1 LRNKRLSLHEIP
13 FASAPARRNP
23 LAMAFDSYRDFV
35 HHLDRAGELKRIS
48 QPVATELEITELADR
63 EMKSPGGGKAL
74 LIEQPTVNGKVSP
87 FPVAINT
94 MGSWKRMAMSMGA
107 ETVDEVAKELGAL
120 MKAKPPASFK
130 ETIKLL
136 GTALDLRHAKPNI
149 VKDGPCKEVIQRF
162 DESGKVG
169 KWESETNATSSHLPT
184 FPPAHFPSGLVHLPP
199 TFPTPPT
206 LLNLPIQK
214 CWPLD
219 GGRFITL
226 PCVVTKDPDT
236 GERNVGM
243 YRIQIYDDR
252 TTGMHW
258 QLQKVGARHGRRYYE
273 TGTRMPVSI
282 FLGGDPMFP
291 FAATAPLPDGLDE
304 FLLAGYLRKK
314 SVELVKCETND
325 LEVPANA
332 DFVIE
337 GYVDPT
343 EPLRDEG
350 PFGDHTG
357 YYTLPEPYPVFH
369 VTAITHRKDAVY
381 PATIVGIPPM
391 EDFYIG
397 GASVKLFLPI
407 FKMNFPEIVDIALPA
422 EGVFHNLVF
431 VSIKKTYPMQAYK
444 IMHGL
449 WGMGQMM
456 FTKYL
461 VVVDADVNVHNTSEV
476 LFHLCANTDP
486 QRDSIFTKGPSDVL
500 DHATSEIASGS
511 KLGIDATKKIPGEGF
526 NRPWPPLIRMD
537 VAVRKKID
545 SFFQK

>member
-1 LRNKRLSLHEIP
+1 
-13 FASAPARRNP
+13 
-23 LAMAFDSYRDFV
+23 MAFDSFRDFV
-35 HHLDRAGELKRIS
+35 NALDRAGELKRIS
-48 QPVATELEITELADR
+48 QPVATELEITEIADR

-74 LIEQPTVNGKVSP
+74 LFEKPTVNGVVSP

-94 MGSWKRMAMSMGA
+94 MGSYKRMAMSMGA
-107 ETVDEVAKELGAL
+107 NSVDEVANELGAL
-120 MKAKPPASFK
+120 MKAKPPTSFR

-136 GTALDLRHAKPNI
+136 GQALDLRHAKPKV
-149 VKDGPCKEVIQRF
+149 VKSGACKEVIHKF
-162 DESGKVG
+162 DAPASAKS
-169 KWESETNATSSHLPT
+169 W
-184 FPPAHFPSGLVHLPP
+184 PPVPDWKKGTLSN
-199 TFPTPPT
+199 PPT

-226 PCVVTKDPDT
+226 PCVVTRDPDT

-243 YRIQIYDDR
+243 YRIQIYDDK

-273 TGTRMPVSI
+273 TGTRMPVAI
-282 FLGGDPMFP
+282 FIGGDPMFP

-314 SVELVKCETND
+314 SVELIKCETND
-325 LEVPANA
+325 LEVPANS

-343 EPLRDEG
+343 EPLREEG

-456 FTKYL
+456 FTKYI
-461 VVVDADVNVHNTSEV
+461 VVVDAGVDVHNTSEV
-476 LFHLCANTDP
+476 LFHLTANTDP

-526 NRPWPPLIRMD
+526 KRAWPPLIKMD
-537 VAVRKKID
+537 ENIRKKVD
-545 SFFQK
+545 ALFGGKA

>member
-1 LRNKRLSLHEIP
+1 
-13 FASAPARRNP
+13 
-23 LAMAFDSYRDFV
+23 MAFDSFRDFV
-35 HHLDRAGELKRIS
+35 NALDRAGELKRIS
-48 QPVATELEITELADR
+48 QPVATELEITEIADR
-63 EMKSPGGGKAL
+63 EMKSPDGGKAL
-74 LIEQPTVNGKVSP
+74 LFEKPTVNGIVSP

-94 MGSWKRMAMSMGA
+94 MGSHKRMALSMGA
-107 ETVDEVAKELGAL
+107 DSVEEVAGKLGSL
-120 MKAKPPASFK
+120 MKAKPPTSFK
-130 ETIKLL
+130 EAIKLL
-136 GTALDLRHAKPNI
+136 GQALDLRHAKPKM
-149 VKDGPCKEVIQRF
+149 VRTGPCKEVIHRVENSGATI
-162 DESGKVG
+162 ESWPKAPNV
-169 KWESETNATSSHLPT
+169 SDPST
-184 FPPAHFPSGLVHLPP
+184 FNLQPA
-199 TFPTPPT
+199 T
-206 LLNLPIQK
+206 LLNLPILR

-243 YRIQIYDDR
+243 YRIQVYDGK

-273 TGTRMPVSI
+273 TGARMPVSI
-282 FLGGDPMFP
+282 FIGGDPMFP

-325 LEVPANA
+325 LEVPANS

-369 VTAITHRKDAVY
+369 ITAITHRKDAVY
-381 PATIVGIPPM
+381 PATIVGMPPM

-397 GASVKLFLPI
+397 GASVKLFLPV
-407 FKMNFPEIVDIALPA
+407 FKMNFPEIVDLALPA
-422 EGVFHNLVF
+422 EGVFHNLAF
-431 VSIKKTYPMQAYK
+431 VSIRKTYPMQAYK

-456 FTKYL
+456 FTKYI
-461 VVVDADVNVHNTSEV
+461 VVVDDDVDVHNTREV
-476 LFHLCANTDP
+476 LFRLCANTDP
-486 QRDSIFTKGPSDVL
+486 QRDSIFTKGPADVL
-500 DHATSEIASGS
+500 DHATSEMAIGS
-511 KLGIDATKKIPGEGF
+511 KLGIDATKKLPGEGHK
-526 NRPWPPLIRMD
+526 RGWPPLIRMD
-537 VAVRKKID
+537 EATRKKID
-545 SFFQK
+545 ALFRNTA

>member
-1 LRNKRLSLHEIP
+1 
-13 FASAPARRNP
+13 
-23 LAMAFDSYRDFV
+23 MAFDSFRDWV
-35 HHLDRAGELKRIS
+35 QTLDRAGELRRIS

-63 EMKSPGGGKAL
+63 EMKSLGGGKAL
-74 LIEQPTVNGKVSP
+74 LIEQPTVNGVVSP

-94 MGSWKRMAMSMGA
+94 LGSHRRMAMSLGA
-107 ETVDEVAKELGAL
+107 NSVDEAAAELGAL
-120 MKAKPPASFK
+120 MKAKPPTGFR
-130 ETIKLL
+130 ETLKLL
-136 GTALDLRHAKPNI
+136 STALDLRHAKPKL
-149 VKDGPCKEVIQRF
+149 VKDGPCKEVIHKF
-162 DESGKVG
+162 D
-169 KWESETNATSSHLPT
+169 APPT
-184 FPPAHFPSGLVHLPP
+184 RTEPWPPAPQTPDSRPHPP
-199 TFPTPPT
+199 ASST
-206 LLNLPIQK
+206 LLDIPILK

-219 GGRFITL
+219 GGRFVTL
-226 PCVVTKDPDT
+226 PCVVTRDPDT

-243 YRIQIYDDR
+243 YRIQIYDDK

-258 QLQKVGARHGRRYYE
+258 QLQKVAARHGRRYYE
-273 TGTRMPVSI
+273 KGERMPVAI
-282 FLGGDPMFP
+282 FLGGDPVFA

-431 VSIKKTYPMQAYK
+431 VSIRKTYPMQAYK

-456 FTKYL
+456 FTKYII
-461 VVVDADVNVHNTSEV
+461 VVDDDVDVHNTSEV
-476 LFHLCANTDP
+476 LFRLCANTDP

-526 NRPWPPLIRMD
+526 KRPWPPLIKMD
-537 VAVRKKID
+537 AAVKAKVEKL
-545 SFFQK
+545 FGATQ

>member
-1 LRNKRLSLHEIP
+1 
-13 FASAPARRNP
+13 
-23 LAMAFDSYRDFV
+23 MAFDSFRDF
-35 HHLDRAGELKRIS
+35 LGRLESAGELMRVA
-48 QPVATELEITELADR
+48 QPVASELEITELADR
-63 EMKSPGGGKAL
+63 EMKGPGGGKAL
-74 LIEQPTVNGKVSP
+74 LFEKPTVNGEVSP
-87 FPVAINT
+87 FPLAINT
-94 MGSWKRMAMSMGA
+94 LGSARRMAISLGA
-107 ETVDEVAKELGAL
+107 DSIDQVAAELGSL
-120 MKAKPPASFK
+120 VKAKPPASFK
-130 ETIKLL
+130 EAIKLL
-136 GTALDLRHAKPNI
+136 GTALDLRHAKPKL
-149 VKDGPCKEVIQRF
+149 VKTGPCKEVIKKFEGRT
-162 DESGKVG
+162 DKIESWPKAPD
-169 KWESETNATSSHLPT
+169 WRN
-184 FPPAHFPSGLVHLPP
+184 PSTLDPRP
-199 TFPTPPT
+199 ST

-219 GGRFITL
+219 GGRFLTL
-226 PCVVTKDPDT
+226 PCVVTKDPET

-243 YRIQIYDDR
+243 YRMQVYDER

-273 TGTRMPVSI
+273 TGQRMPVAV
-282 FLGGDPMFP
+282 FLGGDPAFT

-332 DFVIE
+332 DFVLE
-337 GYVDPT
+337 GYVDPK
-343 EPLRDEG
+343 EPLREEG

-357 YYTLPEPYPVFH
+357 YYSLPDLYPVFH
-369 VTAITHRKDAVY
+369 LTAITHRKNAVY

-397 GASVKLFLPI
+397 TASVKLFLPI

-431 VSIKKTYPMQAYK
+431 VSMRKAYPMQAFK

-456 FTKYL
+456 FTKYI

-476 LFHLCANTDP
+476 LFRLCANTDP
-486 QRDSIFTKGPSDVL
+486 QRDSIFTKGPADVL
-500 DHATSEIASGS
+500 DHATTELAVGS
-511 KLGIDATKKIPGEGF
+511 KMGIDATQKMAGEGHQ
-526 NRPWPPLIRMD
+526 RGWPPLIRMEE
-537 VAVRKKID
+537 AVRKRVD
-545 SFFQK
+545 GLRTNV

>member
-1 LRNKRLSLHEIP
+1 
-13 FASAPARRNP
+13 
-23 LAMAFDSYRDFV
+23 MAFDSFRDFV
-35 HHLDRAGELKRIS
+35 QQLERAGELIRIS

-74 LIEQPTVNGKVSP
+74 LIEKPTVNGAVSP
-87 FPVAINT
+87 VPVAINT
-94 MGSWKRMAMSMGA
+94 IGSRKRMAMS
-107 ETVDEVAKELGAL
+107 LGARIPWTKSPPNSARC
-120 MKAKPPASFK
+120 MKAKPPTRLQGDGEAAWHRAWTSPRQAEAREGWPVQGSRSQVSTFR
-130 ETIKLL
+130 TPLAVGRALRINRL
-136 GTALDLRHAKPNI
+136 GNRAIGNPHCHQLRH
-149 VKDGPCKEVIQRF
+149 
-162 DESGKVG
+162 
-169 KWESETNATSSHLPT
+169 T
-184 FPPAHFPSGLVHLPP
+184 PAHLSN
-199 TFPTPPT
+199 PPT

-273 TGTRMPVSI
+273 TGTRMPVAI
-282 FLGGDPMFP
+282 FLGGDPVFT

-456 FTKYL
+456 FTKYI
-461 VVVDADVNVHNTSEV
+461 VVVDDDVDVHNTSEV
-476 LFHLCANTDP
+476 LFRLCANTDP

-500 DHATSEIASGS
+500 DHATSEIAIGS
-511 KLGIDATKKIPGEGF
+511 KLGIDATKKLPGEGF
-526 NRPWPPLIRMD
+526 KRPWPPLIKMD
-537 VAVRKKID
+537 EAVKAKVERLFNSKPAAPG
-545 SFFQK
+545 SSL

>member
-1 LRNKRLSLHEIP
+1 
-13 FASAPARRNP
+13 
-23 LAMAFDSYRDFV
+23 MA
-35 HHLDRAGELKRIS
+35 
-48 QPVATELEITELADR
+48 
-63 EMKSPGGGKAL
+63 
-74 LIEQPTVNGKVSP
+74 
-87 FPVAINT
+87 
-94 MGSWKRMAMSMGA
+94 
-107 ETVDEVAKELGAL
+107 
-120 MKAKPPASFK
+120 
-130 ETIKLL
+130 
-136 GTALDLRHAKPNI
+136 
-149 VKDGPCKEVIQRF
+149 
-162 DESGKVG
+162 
-169 KWESETNATSSHLPT
+169 
-184 FPPAHFPSGLVHLPP
+184 
-199 TFPTPPT
+199 
-206 LLNLPIQK
+206 
-214 CWPLD
+214 
-219 GGRFITL
+219 GRFITL

-273 TGTRMPVSI
+273 TGTRMPVGI
-282 FLGGDPMFP
+282 FLGGDPVFT

-337 GYVDPT
+337 GYVDPK
-343 EPLRDEG
+343 EPLREEG

-357 YYTLPEPYPVFH
+357 YYTLPEPYPIFH
-369 VTAITHRKDAVY
+369 VTAITHRKDALY
-381 PATIVGIPPM
+381 PATIVGMPPM

-397 GASVKLFLPI
+397 SASVKLFLPV

-456 FTKYL
+456 FTKYI
-461 VVVDADVNVHNTSEV
+461 VVVDDDVDVHNTSEV
-476 LFHLCANTDP
+476 LFRLCANTDP
-486 QRDSIFTKGPSDVL
+486 QRDSIFTKGPADVL
-500 DHATSEIASGS
+500 DHATSEIAIGS
-511 KLGIDATKKIPGEGF
+511 KLGIDATKKLPGEGHK
-526 NRPWPPLIRMD
+526 RGWPPLIRMD
-537 VAVRKKID
+537 EATRKKID
-545 SFFQK
+545 ALFNAPA

>member
-1 LRNKRLSLHEIP
+1 
-13 FASAPARRNP
+13 
-23 LAMAFDSYRDFV
+23 MAFDSFRDWINA
-35 HHLDRAGELKRIS
+35 LDRAGELKRIS

-63 EMKSPGGGKAL
+63 EMKQPGGGKAL
-74 LIEQPTVNGKVSP
+74 LIEKPTVNGVVSP

-94 MGSWKRMAMSMGA
+94 LGSHKRMAMSMGA
-107 ETVDEVAKELGAL
+107 NSVDEVAAELGAL
-120 MKAKPPASFK
+120 MKAKPPTSMREAM
-130 ETIKLL
+130 KLL
-136 GTALDLRHAKPNI
+136 GLALDLRHAKPKL
-149 VKDGPCKEVIQRF
+149 VKTGACKEVIHLVEGSKLKV
-162 DESGKVG
+162 ESWPAAPDVAKP
-169 KWESETNATSSHLPT
+169 ST
-184 FPPAHFPSGLVHLPP
+184 FNLQPS
-199 TFPTPPT
+199 T
-206 LLNLPIQK
+206 LLNLPILR

-243 YRIQIYDDR
+243 YRVQIYDDK

-258 QLQKVGARHGRRYYE
+258 QLQKVAARHGRRYYE
-273 TGTRMPVSI
+273 RGERMPVAI
-282 FLGGDPMFP
+282 FLGGDPMYP
-291 FAATAPLPDGLDE
+291 FAATAPMPDGLDE

-325 LEVPANA
+325 LEVPANS

-337 GYVDPT
+337 GYIDPT

-369 VTAITHRKDAVY
+369 ITTITHRKDAVY

-422 EGVFHNLVF
+422 EGTFHNLVF

-456 FTKYL
+456 FTKYI

-476 LFHLCANTDP
+476 LFHLFANTDP
-486 QRDSIFTKGPSDVL
+486 QRDSLFTKGPSDVL

-511 KLGIDATKKIPGEGF
+511 KLGLDATKKIPGEGF
-526 NRPWPPLIRMD
+526 KRPWPPLIRMD
-537 VAVRKKID
+537 ENVREKIN
-545 SFFQK
+545 SLFGKAT